1 MPGVAVMTIILGA
14 VLALALVGAVGVIL
28 VQLRRTS
35 GVLEDIDVL
44 ITTVPPGLAGLAPTI
59 GRIKAALRSVVRG

>member
-1 MPGVAVMTIILGA
+1 MPGVAVVTIALGA

-35 GVLEDIDVL
+35 GVLGDIDVL
-44 ITTVPPGLAGLAPTI
+44 IAAFPPGLAGLTPTLN
-59 GRIKAALRSVVRG
+59 RIMAALSG